1 VAVDASGRAVV
12 RSGSTWAAPVPVGAN
27 SSSGLDTVSCLTATF
42 CVATGEHT
50 TQVFTYGGDGWTATD
65 SSTTVDVV
73 LTRLSCGS
81 TAFCV
86 GVSGSFAYVGRVP

>member
-1 VAVDASGRAVV
+1 MA
-12 RSGSTWAAPVPVGAN
+12 
-27 SSSGLDTVSCLTATF
+27 GLARVLTAATLSLTTTSTF
-42 CVATGEHT
+42 CVAAGEHT

-65 SSTTVDVV
+65 SSTTVNVV
-73 LTRLSCGS
+73 LSRLSCGS